1 MRDRLLAA
9 VSAAL
14 LVAVLAAVL
23 VQVMRPSAPLQ
34 ACQMCSI
41 AIQTPTPILHSRPY
55 VRACHY
61 CR

>member
-23 VQVMRPSAPLQ
+23 VQVTRPSAPLL
-34 ACQMCSI
+34 A
-41 AIQTPTPILHSRPY
+41 PILHSAPH
-55 VRACHY
+55 VRACRY